1 MAQKL
6 ESYARNGM
14 MKGIFTNK
22 HSEEFRQTKNKI
34 NALKDINESKN
45 KIVPSQKSNN
55 KVLWT

>member
-55 KVLWT
+55 KVL